1 MNTTYRL
8 VLPNY
13 LNHYGLLYGGQLLQ
27 WIDEAGYIAVSLEF
41 PDRQFVTVGLNE
53 VIFHKRIHVGSILQ
67 FNSLLI
73 KKGTTSATFEVN
85 VFCHSKGTKEVVFSN
100 RITFVSIDK
109 DGAKVP
115 I

>member
-27 WIDEAGYIAVSLEF
+27 WIDEAGYIAVSLAF

-53 VIFHKRIHVGSILQ
+53 VVFHKRIQVGSILQ
-67 FNSLLI
+67 FDSLLI
-73 KKGTTSATFEVN
+73 KRGTTSASFEVK
-85 VFCHSKGTKEVVFSN
+85 VFCHYQGTQELVFSN

-109 DGAKVP
+109 DGVKVP